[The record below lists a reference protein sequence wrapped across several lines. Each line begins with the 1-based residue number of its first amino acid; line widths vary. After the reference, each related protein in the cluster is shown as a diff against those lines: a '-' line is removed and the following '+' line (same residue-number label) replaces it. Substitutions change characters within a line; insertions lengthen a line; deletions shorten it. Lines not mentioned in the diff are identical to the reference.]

1 MLKHIIAYSC
11 RLLVL
16 FIAVIG
22 LIAWVFVSKLKNL
35 DSLGAL
41 SSDMGLSHD
50 WTGRTEILS
59 KRHPWDA
66 DKISSWAAQE
76 LGAFLEI
83 KSDLMPALEEWRRRH
98 PPELADPK
106 ADAASPASPAS
117 DRMMIDVLRMRTAL
131 LAALEKR
138 RMSLAAYRYFNE
150 LIADINRL
158 GDRAT
163 QDRALTAAQREIL
176 MLRASGLR
184 SVDTSGV
191 EFLGLPH

>member
-66 DKISSWAAQE
+66 EKIASWAAQE
-76 LGAFLEI
+76 LDAFLEI

-98 PPELADPK
+98 PPEPADPK
-106 ADAASPASPAS
+106 ADAASPGS

-150 LIADINRL
+150 LIADVIRL

-163 QDRALTAAQREIL
+163 QDRALTAAQRETL

-191 EFLGLPH
+191 EFMGLPH